1 MATMLNCWAWPRPLS
16 RPWPK
21 AGAQRPCPCTQPILE
36 PCPKDLPVIS
46 TTAIACL
53 LIAGLM
59 PLLATAVAKWG
70 FAHYDNHNPRQWLA
84 QQSGARA
91 RANAAQANAFE
102 AFPFFAVGVIV
113 ASLVQ
118 VDAGRIQALSAVFVL
133 ARLAYIYCYIT
144 DKASLRSVVWG
155 VAMACSVAL
164 YGSALAL

>member
-1 MATMLNCWAWPRPLS
+1 
-16 RPWPK
+16 
-21 AGAQRPCPCTQPILE
+21 
-36 PCPKDLPVIS
+36 
-46 TTAIACL
+46 
-53 LIAGLM
+53 M
-59 PLLATAVAKWG
+59 PLLATAAAKWG

-113 ASLVQ
+113 A
-118 VDAGRIQALSAVFVL
+118 IQALSAVFVL

-155 VAMACSVAL
+155 VAMVCSTAL
-164 YGSALAL
+164 YGSALAV

>member
-1 MATMLNCWAWPRPLS
+1 
-16 RPWPK
+16 
-21 AGAQRPCPCTQPILE
+21 
-36 PCPKDLPVIS
+36 
-46 TTAIACL
+46 

-113 ASLVQ
+113 ASLAQ

-144 DKASLRSVVWG
+144 DKASWRSVVWG
-155 VAMACSVAL
+155 VAMLCSIAL
-164 YGSALAL
+164 YVSALAL